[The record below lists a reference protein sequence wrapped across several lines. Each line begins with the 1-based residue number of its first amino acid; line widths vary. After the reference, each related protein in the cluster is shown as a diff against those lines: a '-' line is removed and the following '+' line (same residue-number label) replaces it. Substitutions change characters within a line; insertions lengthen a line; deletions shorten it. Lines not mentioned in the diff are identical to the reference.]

1 MLEGYLQLERINLSV
16 IEAEKRV
23 SSTMLIE
30 NNFEE
35 SVACEQGARCLKC
48 HIDTIFNGEFCI
60 LCNGCVDVCPTYCL
74 TLIPLSQIKMQPQL
88 ESMFNERYGL
98 DIKQLAET
106 DGYNAVKSIGSAMLK
121 DEELCIRCGYCAE
134 RCPTSAITMEHF
146 SYQQKF
152 SMI

>member
-1 MLEGYLQLERINLSV
+1 
-16 IEAEKRV
+16 
-23 SSTMLIE
+23 MLIE

-74 TLIPLSQIKMQPQL
+74 TLIPLSQIKMQQQL